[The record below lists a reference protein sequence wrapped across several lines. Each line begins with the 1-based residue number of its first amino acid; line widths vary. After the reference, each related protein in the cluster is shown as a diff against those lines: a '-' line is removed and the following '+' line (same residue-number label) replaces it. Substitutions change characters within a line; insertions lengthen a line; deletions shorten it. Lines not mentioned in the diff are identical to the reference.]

1 MSQRVLDVS
10 ALTEGTADSRSLLW
24 WGNLGMLAIEGTMF
38 AMALATYLYLRS
50 VNLDWPPPTVPTP
63 DLFLPTINT
72 IMLALSCIAAFIEDR
87 AALRKDMTAVRLA
100 QVICILVGITFLV
113 INYGY
118 IVPDLGYKWST
129 HAYGSIVWT
138 IIGLHTLHML
148 AATGETTL
156 LFIYGLFKPVVKKHL
171 LDFRCVAV
179 YWYFVA
185 LIWIPFYFVI
195 FVEPWMRRKGS

>member
-24 WGNLGMLAIEGTMF
+24 WGNLGMLAIEGSMF

-72 IMLALSCIAAFIEDR
+72 IMLALSCVAAFIEDR

-100 QVICILVGITFLV
+100 QVICILVGIIFLV

-118 IVPDLGYKWST
+118 ILPDLGYKWST

-138 IIGLHTLHML
+138 IIGLHTMHML
-148 AATGETTL
+148 VATGETTL
-156 LFIYGLFKPVVKKHL
+156 LFIYGLVKPVVKKHL

-195 FVEPWMRRKGS
+195 FIEPWMRRKGS